1 MAAKKQLKK
10 PAPLKVNK
18 DAKPSEAEP
27 RVVEDRVY
35 RCPRC
40 GHEYTKQVGIF
51 LLLSPHCLRGTTV
64 M

>member
-18 DAKPSEAEP
+18 DAKPSEAVP
-27 RVVEDRVY
+27 RVVEDLVY

-40 GHEYTKQVGIF
+40 
-51 LLLSPHCLRGTTV
+51 
-64 M
+64 